1 MSALSQTQQGQLE
14 ALIMNRRTALLTIAS
29 ALPLGGCLQPRY
41 TGAVLDPRPKD
52 AYTLATGDKLRII
65 VFGQDSLSN
74 IYTVDGAGRIT
85 MPLIGVVAV
94 GGLTTAAAG
103 SAIEGKLRAGYVR
116 EPKVT
121 VEVDTYRPFFI
132 LGEVTNSG
140 QFPYVNGMTVQTA
153 VAIAGG
159 FTPRAERVR
168 AELTRGS
175 RGQVVTAEVP
185 IEFPIRPGDTIVI
198 KERWF

>member
-1 MSALSQTQQGQLE
+1 
-14 ALIMNRRTALLTIAS
+14 MNRRQALGLLVAG
-29 ALPLGGCLQPRY
+29 LPLGACARRY
-41 TGAVLDPRPKD
+41 TVTPDLRLSES
-52 AYTLATGDKLRII
+52 YVLATGDKLRII

-74 IYTVDGAGRIT
+74 IYQVDASGRIA
-85 MPLIGVVAV
+85 MPLIGVVQV
-94 GGLTTAAAG
+94 GGLSTAGAA
-103 SAIEGKLRAGYVR
+103 SAIEAKLRGGFIR

-140 QFPYVNGMTVQTA
+140 QFPYVNGATVQTA

-159 FTPRAERVR
+159 FTPRANRDY
-168 AELTRGS
+168 AELTRRTA
-175 RGQVVTAEVP
+175 RGIVVGDVP
-185 IEFPIRPGDTIVI
+185 ITYPIRPGDTIVI

>member
-1 MSALSQTQQGQLE
+1 
-14 ALIMNRRTALLTIAS
+14 MNRRKALLTIVAA
-29 ALPLGGCLQPRY
+29 ALPLGGCMQPRY
-41 TGAVLDPRPKD
+41 TGSVLETNTRDS
-52 AYTLATGDKLRII
+52 YTLATGDKLRII
-65 VFGQDSLSN
+65 VFGQDNLSN
-74 IYTVDGAGRIT
+74 IYVVDSSGRIT
-85 MPLIGVVAV
+85 MPLIGAV
-94 GGLTTAAAG
+94 SVGALSTQQAG
-103 SAIEGKLRAGYVR
+103 SAIEAKLRAGYVR

-132 LGEVTNSG
+132 LGEVTTSG

-168 AELTRGS
+168 AELTRRS
-175 RGQVVTAEVP
+175 RGQIVVAEVP
-185 IEFPIRPGDTIVI
+185 IEFPVRPGDTIVI

>member
-1 MSALSQTQQGQLE
+1 
-14 ALIMNRRTALLTIAS
+14 MNRRHALGLLLTAT
-29 ALPLGGCLQPRY
+29 LPLGGCFGRPYAALPADFR
-41 TGAVLDPRPKD
+41 GAEPYILS
-52 AYTLATGDKLRII
+52 TGDRLRII

-74 IYTVDGAGRIT
+74 IYQIDAGGLIS
-85 MPLIGVVAV
+85 MPLIGPVHVA
-94 GGLTTAAAG
+94 GGGTAGAA
-103 SAIEGKLRAGYVR
+103 SAIEAKLRAGFIR

-132 LGEVTNSG
+132 LGEVTTSG

-159 FTPRAERVR
+159 FSPRAARDY
-168 AELTRGS
+168 AEVTRRTA
-175 RGQVVTAEVP
+175 RGTVVAEVP
-185 IEFPIRPGDTIVI
+185 ITYPVKPGDTIVI